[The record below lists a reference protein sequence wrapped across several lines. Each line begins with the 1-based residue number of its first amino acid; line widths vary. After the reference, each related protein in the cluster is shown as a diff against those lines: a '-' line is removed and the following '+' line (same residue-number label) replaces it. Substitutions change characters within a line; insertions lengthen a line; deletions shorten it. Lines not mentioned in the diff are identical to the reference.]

1 MSRTSRNIFFERSII
16 SIKIYGRAR
25 MEDKTII
32 SRVFFSVRCK
42 IDNYLKLWF
51 QRSSVKKRARSTI
64 IEDRYHFNDA
74 TRNATHDFDHLRASF
89 NESWQRGT
97 AGRFLNI
104 FYGSAIKSKRPRANV
119 PRFYRGRRILR
130 RNKAFG
136 FALGNIFIYPLMSCC
151 AIHPRH
157 TPRLRFPNTIAGV
170 YIRN

>member
-1 MSRTSRNIFFERSII
+1 MAGHEWKIRRLLHTSFSLYDVKLIII
-16 SIKIYGRAR
+16 SNCG
-25 MEDKTII
+25 
-32 SRVFFSVRCK
+32 FQ
-42 IDNYLKLWF
+42 

-64 IEDRYHFNDA
+64 MEDRYHFNDA

>member
-1 MSRTSRNIFFERSII
+1 MAGHEWTKIRRLLHASFSLYDVKLIII
-16 SIKIYGRAR
+16 SSCG
-25 MEDKTII
+25 
-32 SRVFFSVRCK
+32 FQ
-42 IDNYLKLWF
+42 

-64 IEDRYHFNDA
+64 MEDRYHFNDA

>member
-1 MSRTSRNIFFERSII
+1 MAGHEWKIRRLLHASFSLYDVKLIII
-16 SIKIYGRAR
+16 SSCG
-25 MEDKTII
+25 
-32 SRVFFSVRCK
+32 FQ
-42 IDNYLKLWF
+42 
-51 QRSSVKKRARSTI
+51 QRSSVKKRARSMI
-64 IEDRYHFNDA
+64 MQDRYHFNDA